1 MADAGA
7 LEIKV
12 VDEDGLL
19 SSVAVPPFVL
29 GLQVERRL
37 DLSDQVAL
45 TNTWGAHE
53 PDALDVVGGA
63 GLEHGLL
70 ARGQAL
76 LEVGCFKSQRRILVK
91 KILEG
96 STLLDHE
103 LTEVLTVSLLGVE
116 FLLPINDAV
125 LDIVAIL
132 LDVLGDS
139 SDVSGLLILP
149 VMAIEVPEPLVLAVE
164 EVLKQD
170 ESVNMGRPI
179 LVELSA
185 DHHAHIWL
193 TSQLVLEE
201 RKRLLLALVEL
212 GVGEEPTLGL
222 DSKFFCLLWL
232 SAF

>member
-1 MADAGA
+1 MLSSGLDVDDLESPLDSLDELRVSEVPVLLVQSKDLRRVIVRGHVEPLVGEGDLGTLDLSCAAPPVCPDLEVVADAGA

-96 STLLDHE
+96 ST
-103 LTEVLTVSLLGVE
+103 S
-116 FLLPINDAV
+116 
-125 LDIVAIL
+125 
-132 LDVLGDS
+132 
-139 SDVSGLLILP
+139 
-149 VMAIEVPEPLVLAVE
+149 
-164 EVLKQD
+164 
-170 ESVNMGRPI
+170 
-179 LVELSA
+179 
-185 DHHAHIWL
+185 
-193 TSQLVLEE
+193 
-201 RKRLLLALVEL
+201 
-212 GVGEEPTLGL
+212 
-222 DSKFFCLLWL
+222 
-232 SAF
+232 

>member
-1 MADAGA
+1 M
-7 LEIKV
+7 
-12 VDEDGLL
+12 
-19 SSVAVPPFVL
+19 
-29 GLQVERRL
+29 
-37 DLSDQVAL
+37 
-45 TNTWGAHE
+45 
-53 PDALDVVGGA
+53 
-63 GLEHGLL
+63 
-70 ARGQAL
+70 
-76 LEVGCFKSQRRILVK
+76 K

-222 DSKFFCLLWL
+222 DSKFFAFSWLRLLDL
-232 SAF
+232 SISILITIIKISVLSSEIMETSIKSCIRFAVASSDWVLANLASSSG

>member
-1 MADAGA
+1 M
-7 LEIKV
+7 
-12 VDEDGLL
+12 
-19 SSVAVPPFVL
+19 
-29 GLQVERRL
+29 
-37 DLSDQVAL
+37 
-45 TNTWGAHE
+45 
-53 PDALDVVGGA
+53 
-63 GLEHGLL
+63 
-70 ARGQAL
+70 
-76 LEVGCFKSQRRILVK
+76 
-91 KILEG
+91 
-96 STLLDHE
+96 
-103 LTEVLTVSLLGVE
+103 SLLGVE

-222 DSKFFCLLWL
+222 DSKFFCLLL
-232 SAF
+232 AFGFLTFRFPF